1 MPAASPSTS
10 LLAAP
15 IRRGPWKENDVSEAI
30 AASMP
35 RGRARTEPVATC
47 HGGRGA
53 RGPRAGLSRCRTR
66 RGRSLRRLA
75 AREGCYDRRMR
86 KTILVALAAAALGG
100 ARGEAG
106 GPESSVRVER
116 VSGDALVSGRLTS
129 IADGQVTI
137 LFPPGESKV
146 PLAEVIEIVF
156 PTPPDPPPAWSPADV
171 AVDLATGETLFGQ
184 IRGGDAHGVKI
195 ASPLLGDVVVA
206 IDRLHAIRFL
216 RRLSQMPEAP
226 DLRAPETTDVVH
238 LLGGDRMAC
247 TVESFS
253 DRALNVESSSGEKTP
268 VAYDRIT
275 ALRVLGD
282 AGKRPAGTLLVVV
295 LRDGTEVIGASP
307 SAADGKLRM
316 NSAAGFQVEASLTDV
331 VAAHVLSERFV
342 YLSDV
347 PAATTEVTPFWK
359 PVAGDPAV
367 LYAPR
372 MDRSFGGRPLK
383 CGGRAWVKGLGVY
396 SGTSQTWALDGKYA
410 EFRGFVGLD
419 DGAGAMGG
427 VVFEVLVDGKS
438 RWKSEFVRAAAGE
451 GRGVPGPVAVP
462 KIDLKGATSLTLRV
476 LSGDSEDPWPI
487 ADEADWLGAMLLR

>member
-1 MPAASPSTS
+1 
-10 LLAAP
+10 
-15 IRRGPWKENDVSEAI
+15 
-30 AASMP
+30 
-35 RGRARTEPVATC
+35 
-47 HGGRGA
+47 
-53 RGPRAGLSRCRTR
+53 
-66 RGRSLRRLA
+66 
-75 AREGCYDRRMR
+75 MR
-86 KTILVALAAAALGG
+86 KLILATLAAAALGA

-106 GPESSVRVER
+106 APETQIRVER
-116 VSGDALVSGRLTS
+116 VDGEAVIAQRMTA
-129 IADGQVTI
+129 IADGEVA
-137 LFPPGESKV
+137 LAAASGNRKV

-156 PTPPDPPPAWSPADV
+156 PTPPDPPPAWTAADV
-171 AVDLATGETLFGQ
+171 AVDLATGETLHGQ
-184 IRGGDAHGVKI
+184 IRGGDAHGVRI
-195 ASPLLGDVVVA
+195 SSPLLGDVVVP

-226 DLRAPETTDVVH
+226 DLRTAETTDVVH
-238 LLGGDRMAC
+238 LLGGDRMTC
-247 TVESFS
+247 TVDSFA
-253 DRALNVESSSGEKTP
+253 DKYVQVESSSGEKIP

-295 LRDGTEVIGASP
+295 LRDGTELIGASP
-307 SAADGKLRM
+307 AAADGKLRM
-316 NSAAGFQVEASLTDV
+316 NSAAGFAVEAALTDV

-347 PAATTEVTPFWK
+347 PAASTEITPFWK

-372 MDRSFGGRPLK
+372 TDRSFGGRPLK

-396 SGTSQTWALDGKYA
+396 SGTSQTWALDGKYS
-410 EFRGFVGLD
+410 EFRCSVGLD

-438 RWKSEFVRAAAGE
+438 RWKSELVRAAGGE
-451 GRGVPGPVAVP
+451 GRGTPGPVAVP
-462 KIDLKGATSLTLRV
+462 KIDLKGASKLTLKV
-476 LSGDSEDPWPI
+476 HSGDAEDPWPI